1 MMFNDEMI
9 YKIRNKKYAIIK
21 ISDINAIKNMIY
33 NGQIWLLMLILS
45 YNLYSLLFLL
55 KNDIINLEE
64 KSLMGGNYYA
74 K

>member
-1 MMFNDEMI
+1 MFNDEMI